1 MRAAAG
7 PEPAATPAHLVLVDV
22 VSRPPATPGP
32 SRIIRF
38 DDLVRQPLDRGRG
51 SVRDVWISTDV
62 DHRIRWRLQ
71 LVELRDASGL
81 ISAPDD
87 LNHAIVGFA
96 GPQVVVRAGGS
107 AATGPGR
114 ILHREEVLTVHESS
128 VRFSRPRLRASGS
141 SSMIVLSYSVAE
153 DPPAL
158 TFRHTDAPTGPV
170 DGLQIVLALGTP
182 VPHDSGEIPRGA
194 ALVSA
199 PLAVPPRYR

>member
-1 MRAAAG
+1 M
-7 PEPAATPAHLVLVDV
+7 
-22 VSRPPATPGP
+22 
-32 SRIIRF
+32 
-38 DDLVRQPLDRGRG
+38 
-51 SVRDVWISTDV
+51 RDVWISTDV

-96 GPQVVVRAGGS
+96 GPQVMVSAGGG
-107 AATGPGR
+107 AGR
-114 ILHREEVLTVHESS
+114 ILHREQVLTVRESS
-128 VRFSRPRLRASGS
+128 VRFSRPHLRASGS
-141 SSMIVLSYSVAE
+141 SSMIVLSYSVSE
-153 DPPAL
+153 DPPTL
-158 TFRHTDAPTGPV
+158 TFRHADAATDPV

-182 VPHDSGEIPRGA
+182 VPHGPVEIPRGA